1 MNLAS
6 QEIEGLNVDTTK
18 NSFKDHY
25 YRLYSI
31 LNQMNGKNACSLTFK
46 EWVDNFCVLVW
57 DFSASL
63 NQSPAHLLP
72 LVKTGNLRVT
82 LQFNKAASKP
92 ISILCFLEVQSAIEI
107 EKSGKI
113 TLDTI

>member
-1 MNLAS
+1 MDL
-6 QEIEGLNVDTTK
+6 TK

-25 YRLYSI
+25 FRLFSI
-31 LNQMNGKNACSLTFK
+31 LNMMNGKNACSLTFK
-46 EWVDNFCVLVW
+46 EWVDNFNILCF

-63 NQSPAHLLP
+63 NQSPAQLMP

-82 LQFNKAASKP
+82 LEFNAPATKP
-92 ISILCFLEVQSAIEI
+92 VSILCFLEIQSALEVS
-107 EKSGKI
+107 KNGKI